1 MESYLKIG
9 SAIIYEVEIMGIG
22 DQFNKLVGKT
32 RYVVSRIFLQ
42 LSGTE
47 VTPVLGVLNQASRQM
62 IEADGDLT
70 ITGECLVEICQSL
83 LQYEHAWRAAGNE
96 GDMMWDEGDA
106 GGYVNELFTDSA
118 QRYLSDP
125 DPSQSK
131 TAEELTLPPTPNL
144 VVMITVAFTG
154 SDDTV
159 EANLAEISAMK
170 VALKSLI
177 NLHYQNRL
185 EAIQVHFSPAK
196 LGDQL
201 SDDQILQNFP
211 ELLPL

>member
-1 MESYLKIG
+1 MG
-9 SAIIYEVEIMGIG
+9 ARIIYEVEIMGIG
-22 DQFNKLVGKT
+22 DQFNKFVGKT

-42 LSGTE
+42 LHGTE
-47 VTPVLGVLNQASRQM
+47 VTPVLGVLNQAGRQM
-62 IEADGDLT
+62 MEADGDLT
-70 ITGECLVEICQSL
+70 ITGECLVEVCQSL
-83 LQYEHAWRAAGNE
+83 LQYENAWRAAGNE
-96 GDMMWDEGDA
+96 GEMMWDEGEA

-125 DPSQSK
+125 DLGQAK
-131 TAEELTLPPTPNL
+131 QDEELTLPPTPNL

-154 SDDTV
+154 EDETI
-159 EANLAEISAMK
+159 EANLAEINAMK

-185 EAIQVHFSPAK
+185 EAIQVHFSPAQ

-201 SDDQILQNFP
+201 SDDQVLQNFP

>member
-1 MESYLKIG
+1 MG
-9 SAIIYEVEIMGIG
+9 ARIIYEVEIMGIG
-22 DQFNKLVGKT
+22 DQFNKFVGKT

-42 LSGTE
+42 LHGTE
-47 VTPVLGVLNQASRQM
+47 VTPVLGVLNQAGRQM
-62 IEADGDLT
+62 MEADGDLT
-70 ITGECLVEICQSL
+70 ITGECLVEVCQSL
-83 LQYEHAWRAAGNE
+83 LQYENAWRAAGNE
-96 GDMMWDEGDA
+96 GEMMWDEGEA

-125 DPSQSK
+125 DPGQAK
-131 TAEELTLPPTPNL
+131 QDEELTLPPTPNL

-154 SDDTV
+154 EDETI
-159 EANLAEISAMK
+159 EANLAEINAMK

-185 EAIQVHFSPAK
+185 EAIQVHFSPAQ

-201 SDDQILQNFP
+201 SDDQVLQNFP

>member
-1 MESYLKIG
+1 
-9 SAIIYEVEIMGIG
+9 MGIG
-22 DQFNKLVGKT
+22 DQFNKIVGKT

-42 LSGTE
+42 LNGTE
-47 VTPVLGVLNQASRQM
+47 VTPVLGVLNQAGRQTL
-62 IEADGDLT
+62 ESDGDIT
-70 ITGECLVEICQSL
+70 ITGECLVEVCQSL

-96 GDMMWDEGDA
+96 GDMMWNEGDA

-125 DPSQSK
+125 DPSQAK
-131 TAEELTLPPTPNL
+131 QTEELTLPPTPNL

-154 SDDTV
+154 SDDTI
-159 EANLAEISAMK
+159 EANLAEMGAMK

-185 EAIQVHFSPAK
+185 EAIQVHFSPAQ

-201 SDDQILQNFP
+201 SDDQVLQNFP

>member
-1 MESYLKIG
+1 MG
-9 SAIIYEVEIMGIG
+9 AAIIYEVEIMGIG
-22 DQFNKLVGKT
+22 DQFNKMVGKT

-42 LSGTE
+42 LNGTE
-47 VTPVLGVLNQASRQM
+47 VTPVLGLLNQAGRQM
-62 IEADGDLT
+62 IEADGDIT
-70 ITGECLVEICQSL
+70 ITGECLVEVCQSL
-83 LQYEHAWRAAGNE
+83 LQYEHAWRSAGNE
-96 GDMMWDEGDA
+96 GDMMWEEGQA

-125 DPSQSK
+125 DPGQTRS
-131 TAEELTLPPTPNL
+131 AEELTLPPTPNL

-154 SDDTV
+154 TDETI
-159 EANLAEISAMK
+159 EANLADVGAMK

-185 EAIQVHFSPAK
+185 EAIQVHFSPAQ

-201 SDDQILQNFP
+201 SDDQVLQNFP

>member
-1 MESYLKIG
+1 MG
-9 SAIIYEVEIMGIG
+9 AAIIYEVEIMGIG
-22 DQFNKLVGKT
+22 DQFNKMVGKT

-42 LSGTE
+42 LNGTE
-47 VTPVLGVLNQASRQM
+47 VTPVLGLLNQAGRQM
-62 IEADGDLT
+62 IEADGDIT
-70 ITGECLVEICQSL
+70 ITGECLVEVCQSL
-83 LQYEHAWRAAGNE
+83 LQYEHAWRSAGNE
-96 GDMMWDEGDA
+96 GDMMWEEGQA

-125 DPSQSK
+125 DIGQTRP
-131 TAEELTLPPTPNL
+131 AEELTLPPTPNL

-154 SDDTV
+154 TDETI
-159 EANLAEISAMK
+159 EANLADVGAMK

-185 EAIQVHFSPAK
+185 EAIQVHFSPAQ

-201 SDDQILQNFP
+201 SDDQVLQNFP

>member
-1 MESYLKIG
+1 
-9 SAIIYEVEIMGIG
+9 MGIG
-22 DQFNKLVGKT
+22 DQFNKMVGKT

-47 VTPVLGVLNQASRQM
+47 VTPILGVLNQAGRQM
-62 IEADGDLT
+62 LEADGDIT

-83 LQYEHAWRAAGNE
+83 LQYEHTWRAAGNE
-96 GDMMWDEGDA
+96 GDFLWDEGTA
-106 GGYVNELFTDSA
+106 GGYINELFTDSA

-125 DPSQSK
+125 EPGQAQS
-131 TAEELTLPPTPNL
+131 AEELTLPPTPNL

-154 SDDTV
+154 NDDAI
-159 EANLAEISAMK
+159 EANLAEMTAMK
-170 VALKSLI
+170 VALKNLI

-185 EAIQVHFSPAK
+185 EAIQVHFSPAQ

-201 SDDQILQNFP
+201 SDDQVLQNFP

>member
-1 MESYLKIG
+1 MG
-9 SAIIYEVEIMGIG
+9 SAVIYEVEIMGIG
-22 DQFNKLVGKT
+22 DQFNKMVGKT

-42 LSGTE
+42 LNGTE
-47 VTPVLGVLNQASRQM
+47 VTPMLGVLNQAGRQM
-62 IEADGDLT
+62 IEADGDMT
-70 ITGECLVEICQSL
+70 ITGECLVEVCQSL
-83 LQYEHAWRAAGNE
+83 LQYEHSWRAAGNE

-125 DPSQSK
+125 DPSQSQQ
-131 TAEELTLPPTPNL
+131 ANELTLPPTPNL

-154 SDDTV
+154 TDDTI
-159 EANLAEISAMK
+159 EANLAEFSAMK

-201 SDDQILQNFP
+201 SDDQVLQNFP

>member
-1 MESYLKIG
+1 
-9 SAIIYEVEIMGIG
+9 
-22 DQFNKLVGKT
+22 
-32 RYVVSRIFLQ
+32 
-42 LSGTE
+42 
-47 VTPVLGVLNQASRQM
+47 VLGVLNQAGRQM
-62 IEADGDLT
+62 VEADGDLT
-70 ITGECLVEICQSL
+70 ITGECLVEVCQSL
-83 LQYEHAWRAAGNE
+83 LQYEHSWRAAGNE
-96 GDMMWDEGDA
+96 GDVMWDEGEA

-125 DPSQSK
+125 DPQQSRP
-131 TAEELTLPPTPNL
+131 AEDLTLPPTPNL

-154 SDDTV
+154 EDDTI
-159 EANLAEISAMK
+159 EANLSEFNAMK

-196 LGDQL
+196 LGDRL
-201 SDDQILQNFP
+201 SDDQVLQNFP